1 MRKSTISS
9 IVWIAVFLVIS
20 SPLAAEKISLKISYN
35 SASVSKSDLNTWID
49 SYNIFWNDWQAYTNG
64 QLEGQFSSLNFGPKY
79 EVELRI
85 PLFAGIAFNLGGS
98 HFSNASEGNISFAHG
113 TLSQSEKDS
122 IRNEIQGIPLR
133 IGLSYSL
140 ALPFS
145 DKFYILAGVGRHI
158 TFLKYKFN
166 GNTELTIGESMVYRL
181 KRDYTYSSEAIG
193 FYATLGIE
201 YDLIKSIAIVVEA
214 EKVWSKADGFK
225 GPFVSDFY
233 DPFENSNTIEDGK
246 ASLYFYEYKPW
257 WNNNNYSSLAG
268 HKIRPDDP
276 DDYPAGVEELLNIRQ
291 GEFDLGTFCFKIG
304 IRFKF

>member
-1 MRKSTISS
+1 MRKLTITF
-9 IVWIAVFLVIS
+9 IVWIAISLIIS

-49 SYNIFWNDWQAYTNG
+49 SYNIFWTDWQAHTNG
-64 QLEGQFSSLNFGPKY
+64 QLEGQFNPLNYGPKY

-85 PLFAGIAFNLGGS
+85 PLFAGFAFNLGGS
-98 HFSNASEGNISFAHG
+98 HFSNTSEGNISFVDG
-113 TLSQSEKDS
+113 TLNQSEKDS

-133 IGLSYSL
+133 FGLSYSL

-145 DKFYILAGVGRHI
+145 DKFYVLAGVGRHI
-158 TFLKYKFN
+158 TLLKYKFIE
-166 GNTELTIGESMVYRL
+166 NTELMIGNSMVYRL
-181 KRDYTYSSEAIG
+181 NKDYTYNSEAVG

-201 YDLIKSIAIVVEA
+201 YDLIKPIAIVVEA

-225 GPFVSDFY
+225 GPFVTDFY
-233 DPFENSNTIEDGK
+233 DPFENSTTVEDGK
-246 ASLYFYEYKPW
+246 ASLYFYEYKPR

-268 HKIRPDDP
+268 HKTRPDEP
-276 DDYPAGVEELLNIRQ
+276 KDYPVGVEEIQNIRQ
-291 GEFDLGTFCFKIG
+291 GELDLGTFSFKIG